1 MGCMDKLLEAAG
13 ECGEAA
19 VVYRG
24 HRIVAANG
32 PFAAL
37 FERTVEECAGL
48 EIVELCHNESIERIR
63 DFLHRR
69 AHGDPDVPCSYSAAF
84 RTASRPKMMLT
95 LTVIKLAKMHDAV
108 LIFVRETE

>member
-1 MGCMDKLLEAAG
+1 MDCMKKLLDALA

-19 VVYRG
+19 MVYRG
-24 HRIVAANG
+24 HRVVWANG

-37 FERTVEECAGL
+37 FERSIEECEGL
-48 EIVELCHNESIERIR
+48 EIVELCSNESIEMIR
-63 DFLHRR
+63 DFMHRR
-69 AHGDPDVPCSYSAAF
+69 ALGDPDVPCTYSAVF

-108 LIFVRETE
+108 LVMVRE